1 MRHPLL
7 FKFTETTIFN
17 AVILTSLI
25 SAIATFLSINL
36 TLWFHDV
43 IHLKNNENNNNEK
56 NNNNALSGI
65 AILLSLIVCF
75 LSSIFAYYII
85 IILFGYGQ
93 SLIIN

>member
-36 TLWFHDV
+36 TLWFHNL
-43 IHLKNNENNNNEK
+43 IHLKNENNNNNNEK
-56 NNNNALSGI
+56 NNALSGI

-93 SLIIN
+93 SLTIN